1 MTVAIKKLT
10 ANIPITIVSMF
21 ISIKKKRVGE
31 RCAKPLGT
39 KKEYRPHSHLTAQSA
54 EPLLVALAERH

>member
-21 ISIKKKRVGE
+21 ISIKKS
-31 RCAKPLGT
+31 ALG
-39 KKEYRPHSHLTAQSA
+39 KGAPSL
-54 EPLLVALAERH
+54 